1 VHPEVQT
8 RAIEIVAALLFAVA
22 VCGCMIGPD
31 FHPLAAPTVSGYAPE
46 PLPAHTASADVIGGA
61 AQTFEPGRD
70 IPAEWWTLFR
80 SGQLNQLIA
89 EAIAKNPSLQ
99 AAHAALRVAAED
111 VSAQQGYL
119 YPSIVAGVAGIRE
132 RRLYYEKGIPSGVGA
147 PYNLFNAG
155 VNVSYTLD
163 VFGGIRRQIEA
174 YRAVEEYQRYQLE
187 AAYLMLTGNV
197 VTAAIQEASLYDQI
211 AATLELE
218 KDERDQLTIVRHEF
232 ELGGAS
238 EADVLTQQ
246 TLLAQTDAT
255 LPPLKK
261 QLEIERDLLRLL
273 TGHFPSEDLG
283 ERFDLRSIH
292 LPEDLPVSL
301 PSTLVE
307 QRPDVRVYQALV
319 HQASAEIGV
328 ATAAMLPQFTIGAS
342 LRDYVGAAVD
352 PAVLAANIFEGIAQP
367 IFEGGTLL
375 HRRPAAIA
383 GYNQALAEY
392 RYTVLVAFQNVADA
406 LHALQFDAA
415 TVRDDAV
422 AENSAERNLRIARA
436 QYAAGYIPYLSLL
449 SAENYYQQTLL
460 TLIQAEA
467 MRYADTAA
475 LFQALGGG
483 WWNRTDVKPLDSPLR
498 IVEDDKQ

>member
-1 VHPEVQT
+1 MT
-8 RAIEIVAALLFAVA
+8 RAFVFAAALSSCAV
-22 VCGCMIGPD
+22 GPD
-31 FHPLAAPTVSGYAPE
+31 FHPVAAPAVSGYTPE
-46 PLPAHTASADVIGGA
+46 ALPARTASADVIGGA
-61 AQTFEPGRD
+61 PQTLRPGAD

-80 SGQLNQLIA
+80 SQQLNQLIG
-89 EAIAKNPSLQ
+89 EAIAKNPNLR
-99 AAHAALRVAAED
+99 AAQAALRVAAED
-111 VSAQQGYL
+111 VSAEQGYL
-119 YPSIVAGVAGIRE
+119 YPSIIGGVAGKRE
-132 RRLYYEKGIPSGVGA
+132 RRLFYEKGIPSGVGA
-147 PYNLFNAG
+147 PYNLFNAS
-155 VNVSYTLD
+155 VDVSYTLD

-187 AAYLMLTGNV
+187 ATYLALTANV

-211 AATLELE
+211 AATLDLE
-218 KDERDQLTIVRHEF
+218 KDERDQLNIVRHEF

-255 LPPLKK
+255 LPPLRK
-261 QLEIERDLLRLL
+261 QLEIERDLVRLL

-283 ERFDLRSIH
+283 ERFDLKSIH
-292 LPEDLPVSL
+292 LPEELPVSL
-301 PSTLVE
+301 PSNLIE
-307 QRPDVRVYQALV
+307 QRPDVRAFQALV
-319 HQASAEIGV
+319 HQASAQIGV
-328 ATAAMLPQFTIGAS
+328 ATANMLPQFTIGAS
-342 LRDYVGAAVD
+342 LSDYVGAAVNS
-352 PAVLAANIFEGIAQP
+352 AGLANDVIGGITQP
-367 IFEGGTLL
+367 VFEGGTLL
-375 HRRPAAIA
+375 HRRRAAIA
-383 GYNQALAEY
+383 GYDQAFAEY

-422 AENSAERNLRIARA
+422 AEHSAARNLGVART
-436 QYAAGYIPYLSLL
+436 QYEGGYIPYLSLL

-483 WWNRTDVKPLDSPLR
+483 WWNRSDVKPLNSRLR
-498 IVEDDKQ
+498 IAEDEKQ

>member
-1 VHPEVQT
+1 MST
-8 RAIEIVAALLFAVA
+8 RAIEIAAALLFAVA
-22 VCGCMIGPD
+22 INGCMVGPD
-31 FHPLAAPTVSGYAPE
+31 FHPLAAPAASGYAPK
-46 PLPAHTASADVIGGA
+46 PLPTQTVSADVVGGA
-61 AQTFEPGRD
+61 AQTFEPGRE

-80 SGQLNQLIA
+80 SQQLNQLIA
-89 EAIAKNPSLQ
+89 EAIAKNPSL
-99 AAHAALRVAAED
+99 AAAQAALRVAAEN

-119 YPSIVAGVAGIRE
+119 YPSVVGGVAGKRE
-132 RRLYYEKGIPSGVGA
+132 RRLFYEKGIPSGVGA

-174 YRAVEEYQRYQLE
+174 YRAVEEYRRYQLE
-187 AAYLMLTGNV
+187 ATYLALTANV
-197 VTAAIQEASLYDQI
+197 VTAAVQEASLYDQI

-218 KDERDQLTIVRHEF
+218 KDERDQLNIVRHEF

-261 QLEIERDLLRLL
+261 QLEIERDLLGLL

-292 LPEDLPVSL
+292 LPENLPVSL
-301 PSTLVE
+301 PSSLVE
-307 QRPDVRVYQALV
+307 QRPDVRAYQALV
-319 HQASAEIGV
+319 HQASAEIGIT
-328 ATAAMLPQFTIGAS
+328 TANMLPQFTIGIS
-342 LRDYVGAAVD
+342 LTDYVGAAVN
-352 PAVLAANIFEGIAQP
+352 PAVLAANIFGGIAQP

-375 HRRPAAIA
+375 HRRRAAIT

-415 TVRDDAV
+415 TIRDDAV
-422 AENSAERNLRIARA
+422 AENSAERNLGVARA
-436 QYAAGYIPYLSLL
+436 QYDGGYIPYLSLL

-467 MRYADTAA
+467 QRYADTAA
-475 LFQALGGG
+475 LFQARGGG
-483 WWNRTDVKPLDSPLR
+483 WWNRSDVKPLDAPLQMP
-498 IVEDDKQ
+498 EDEKQ